1 MAEVAPT
8 AGKGCSLV
16 LLVRHAQ
23 AAVPDEQG
31 RYFSEGAVPLSEK
44 GHQQARLLAESLRG
58 LHVDRMWS
66 SDLLRAAQTA
76 EHLADALGVS
86 PVHVKALREV
96 NCGLFDG
103 TTIAE
108 LRSEHAEYVS
118 WVEAGFQQ
126 GFATPQRHFR
136 ADLRFPDGESVMDM
150 AQRAIPAFL
159 QVCDVPAGRVSVVVS
174 HAWVICVVL
183 CHVLGLGA
191 DSYYRFG
198 MPNAGMSVVRVGR
211 DGRGMLDALSWQAP
225 LDRLA
230 GASLKVSHA
239 IVRSN
244 G

>member
-1 MAEVAPT
+1 MTETTRAD
-8 AGKGCSLV
+8 KGCSLV

-23 AAVPDEQG
+23 AEVPDEQG
-31 RYFSEGAVPLSEK
+31 RYLSGGAVPLSER
-44 GHQQARLLAESLRG
+44 GSRQARLLAESLRG

-76 EHLADALGVS
+76 EHLAAVVGVS
-86 PVHVKALREV
+86 PAHVKAFREV

-103 TTIAE
+103 ATIAE
-108 LRSEHAEYVS
+108 LRSEHPEYVS

-126 GFATPQRHFR
+126 GFATPQSHFP

-159 QVCDVPAGRVSVVVS
+159 EVCDAPAGHVSLVVS

-183 CHVLGLGA
+183 CYVLGLGA
-191 DSYYRFG
+191 DKYYRFG

-230 GASLKVSHA
+230 GASLKVDSS
-239 IVRSN
+239 IVGSN

>member
-1 MAEVAPT
+1 MAEAT
-8 AGKGCSLV
+8 ARAGQDCSLV

-23 AAVPDEQG
+23 TAVPDEQG
-31 RYFSEGAVPLSEK
+31 RYFSEGAVPLSEN
-44 GHQQARLLAESLRG
+44 GHRQARLLAKSLSG

-76 EHLADALGVS
+76 EHLAAVLGVS
-86 PVHVKALREV
+86 PVQVKAFREV

-103 TTIAE
+103 ATIAE
-108 LRSEHAEYVS
+108 LRSEHPEYVS

-126 GFATPQRHFR
+126 GFATTQSHFPS
-136 ADLRFPDGESVMDM
+136 DLRFPDGESVMDM
-150 AQRAIPAFL
+150 ALRAIPAFL
-159 QVCDVPAGRVSVVVS
+159 QVCDVPAGQVSVVVS

-191 DSYYRFG
+191 DNYYRFG

-230 GASLKVSHA
+230 GASLKVRSA
-239 IVRSN
+239 IVGSN